1 MPWWRWRS
9 GPARDFEVT
18 HFMSMISIRT
28 ALNQA
33 LTEEMERDSTVFLM
47 GEEVGE
53 YNGAYKVSQGMLA
66 KFGQK
71 RIIDTPISECGFAG
85 VGIGAAMVGLRPI
98 IEMMTFNFALQAIDQ
113 IVSNAAK
120 MYLMSGGQYGV
131 PIVFRGPNGAAHML
145 ASQHSQSFESFYSQV
160 PGLKVVTY
168 SDAKD
173 AKGLLKTAIRD
184 NDPVIFL
191 ESEMTYGELGEVP
204 EGEYLIPLGKGEVK
218 RPGTDVTIIA
228 WSKMVP
234 RVALKVAEELSKQ
247 GIEAEVIDPRT
258 LKPLDEEMI
267 FESVRKT
274 NRAVI
279 IEEDFKYCGLG
290 AEIAERIYNACFD
303 DLDAPIERVTS
314 LDVPMPYAHSLE
326 SAVLPSVERGLAAAR
341 KVLYI

>member
-1 MPWWRWRS
+1 
-9 GPARDFEVT
+9 
-18 HFMSMISIRT
+18 MSTISIRE

-33 LTEEMERDSTVFLM
+33 LGEEMLRDPTVFLM
-47 GEEVGE
+47 GEEVGA
-53 YNGAYKVSQGMLA
+53 YNGAYKVSQGLLA
-66 KFGQK
+66 KFGP
-71 RIIDTPISECGFAG
+71 RRVLDTPITECGFAG
-85 VGIGAAMVGLRPI
+85 VGIGAAMAGLRPV

-113 IVSNAAK
+113 IVNNAAK
-120 MYLMSGGQYGV
+120 MLLMSGGQYGI

-145 ASQHSQSFESFYSQV
+145 AAQHSQSFESFYSQV

-168 SDAKD
+168 SEPKD

-191 ESEMTYGELGEVP
+191 ESEMNYGQTGEVP
-204 EGEYLIPLGKGEVK
+204 DGEHLIPLGVGEVK
-218 RPGTDVTIIA
+218 RPGTDLTIIA

-234 RVALKVAEELSKQ
+234 MVALKVAGELAKQ

-258 LKPLDEEMI
+258 IKPLDEELI

-274 NRAVI
+274 NRVVI
-279 IEEDFKYCGLG
+279 VDEDFKFCGVG
-290 AEIAERIYNACFD
+290 GEIAERIYSSCFD

-326 SAVLPSVERGLAAAR
+326 SAVVPSVPRGLEAAR
-341 KVLYI
+341 RVLYL